1 MAAGMRAYTWQQR
14 LDLAEN
20 EEEVIQVARDFLAAL
35 HHSDVARLPDPC
47 KPRKLLTATD
57 IGNYAFE
64 LARLDYEEM
73 QGIAQLV
80 HRLAA
85 FFVSAN
91 IRLSQILAKTND
103 DDGEAQQS
111 A

>member
-1 MAAGMRAYTWQQR
+1 MRAYTWQQR
-14 LDLAEN
+14 LDLSET
-20 EEEVIQVARDFLAAL
+20 EDEVVRIARDYLAAL
-35 HHSDVARLPDPC
+35 HHSDIAQLPESC
-47 KPRKLLTATD
+47 KPRKLLTASD
-57 IGNYAFE
+57 VGMYAFD
-64 LARLDYEEM
+64 LARCDCEER

-91 IRLSQILAKTND
+91 LRLSQILARTND
-103 DDGEAQQS
+103 EDGEAQQR